1 MFQFDESL
9 DNPID
14 QLAYAKSLIVFLN
27 DVATQGVEE
36 ITFSKNGKLGLS
48 IILDMIYNIVES
60 VEGNINRSIR

>member
-27 DVATQGVEE
+27 DIATQGAEE

-48 IILDMIYNIVES
+48 IILDMVYNIMES
-60 VEGNINRSIR
+60 AESNIRRP